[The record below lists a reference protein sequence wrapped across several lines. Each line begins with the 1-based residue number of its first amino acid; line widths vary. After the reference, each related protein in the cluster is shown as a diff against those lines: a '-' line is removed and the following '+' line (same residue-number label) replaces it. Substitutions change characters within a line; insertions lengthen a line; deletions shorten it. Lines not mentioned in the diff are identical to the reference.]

1 MHYLRTCVLILHP
14 GQVAW
19 NFIQPVRWSIDEGR
33 LVPNPFSIHTCPVLV
48 IMSNKNYEYY
58 DHDYDFD
65 PEYEYIQDE
74 DHYDDY
80 VEDLESISYDPVITY
95 SENNQEWVEEDEYPE
110 EDYWD
115 DEYWDDDTPVDY
127 PEDGYGDQLDRGIS
141 PFVFILLAILFFVG
155 FAMLI
160 PLGQRTETLARP
172 DTPPTVPAPTIES
185 SIGGLPADTFVA
197 PYDDYWVTQGVHG
210 ASYGHSAVDIAAGKG
225 AVIRSPI
232 AGRITEKTI
241 DGVGNTMLVIENEY
255 YTVTMLHGVYTVE
268 IGDEVTWGDK
278 VGEESNN
285 GYTMD
290 MQGRLC
296 TGRDCGYHTHLNVY
310 DKQRGQNVNPLILL
324 STAAEQ
330 QLVVGSRVQRAF
342 ELP

>member
-1 MHYLRTCVLILHP
+1 MT
-14 GQVAW
+14 GQY
-19 NFIQPVRWSIDEGR
+19 S
-33 LVPNPFSIHTCPVLV
+33 
-48 IMSNKNYEYY
+48 KYY
-58 DHDYDFD
+58 DVDYDFD
-65 PEYEYIQDE
+65 AEYEYAQDE

-80 VEDLESISYDPVITY
+80 VEDVEVIEYEAPGTY
-95 SENNQEWVEEDEYPE
+95 VEDNPWRDEDADYTEDEYWE
-110 EDYWD
+110 YDDNGGYEWNGDYV
-115 DEYWDDDTPVDY
+115 DEGERANGLSV
-127 PEDGYGDQLDRGIS
+127 LV
-141 PFVFILLAILFFVG
+141 FVFLAILFFAG
-155 FAMLI
+155 FVFLI

-172 DTPPTVPAPTIES
+172 EVPPTMTAPTIES
-185 SIGGLPADTFVA
+185 SIGGLPANTFIA

-210 ASYGHSAVDIAAGKG
+210 TSYGHMAVDIAAGKG

-232 AGRITEKTI
+232 AGLVTEKTI
-241 DGVGNTMLVIENEY
+241 DGVGNTVMVIENDY
-255 YTVTMLHGVYTVE
+255 YQITMLHGIYTVE
-268 IGDEVTWGDK
+268 VGDEVTWGDM

-296 TGRDCGYHTHLNVY
+296 TGRDCGYHTHLNVF
-310 DKQRGQNVNPLILL
+310 DKRLGRNVNPLNLL